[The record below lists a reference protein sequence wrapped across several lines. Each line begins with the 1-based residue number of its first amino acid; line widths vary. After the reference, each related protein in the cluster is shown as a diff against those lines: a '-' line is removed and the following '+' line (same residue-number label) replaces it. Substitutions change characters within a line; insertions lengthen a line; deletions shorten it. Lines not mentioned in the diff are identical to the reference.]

1 VSEPTTQDV
10 FSSRPYKIALTV
22 AVILFLMLL
31 TGSILILILVN
42 SREENRQSEFAI
54 TLTAVLHEVQVTQ
67 TAAAFTPT
75 PAPPVTPG
83 AYPFALEGNPVYAA
97 APTCAGQTVGGEVL
111 DLDGH
116 PTDAFQVRVW
126 GDYLAPQVLLT
137 GEIERQP
144 DGRWSLALD
153 GMVNRRLWVQVT
165 AGDRYLAAPVE
176 IVLEGTRCDQNLV
189 EMVFRQIGAL
199 E

>member
-1 VSEPTTQDV
+1 VSEPAQDL

-22 AVILFLMLL
+22 AVVLFLMML
-31 TGSILILILVN
+31 TTSILLLILAN
-42 SREENRQSEFAI
+42 SREEKSQSEFAI
-54 TLTAVLHEVQVTQ
+54 TLTAVLRDIRSTQ

-83 AYPFALEGNPVYAA
+83 AYPFAPDGSPVYSA
-97 APTCAGQTVGGEVL
+97 APDCAGQTVAGDVL
-111 DLDGH
+111 APDGT
-116 PTDAFQVRVW
+116 PIDAFQVRAW
-126 GDYLAPQVLLT
+126 GDYLDPHLVLT

-144 DGRWSLALD
+144 DGHWSLTLE

-165 AGDRYLAAPVE
+165 AGDRYLSAPVE
-176 IVLEGTRCDQNLV
+176 IVLDGENCAQNQV
-189 EMVFRQIGAL
+189 EITFRQIDDL